1 MKVKVTLVLTMD
13 DATIEDFMAW
23 NGWPTQELTC
33 QGAIEKDFTAQDVK
47 KELEDAGTQKLIDWC
62 DTDWESSK
70 VEVEV

>member
-23 NGWPTQELTC
+23 NGWPKQELTC

>member
-13 DATIEDFMAW
+13 DATVEDFMTW
-23 NGWPTQELTC
+23 NGWPKQELTC

-47 KELEDAGTQKLIDWC
+47 KELEDADTQKLIDWC
-62 DTDWESSK
+62 DTDWEASK